1 MFTMSWMFFWG
12 EFWHFWGF
20 PHRLNFRR
28 SLGAPGWFCFEPAGK
43 WPGWY
48 ERVGNKLFPF
58 STATRPGWVLWVM
71 IGFYTS
77 KPTVAF
83 SPMNHLNLFGLHMH
97 MKFQDFSYS
106 TWKISHGQGHT
117 VGHWDRIG
125 QWVSFSPTPEQD
137 LSRLEPQEATR
148 RRPLRIFI
156 ACCPLKPRVVGCG
169 IPKRGR
175 RRIDGFSRKKH
186 EPNYKKWNW
195 NLGTH

>member
-1 MFTMSWMFFWG
+1 
-12 EFWHFWGF
+12 
-20 PHRLNFRR
+20 
-28 SLGAPGWFCFEPAGK
+28 
-43 WPGWY
+43 
-48 ERVGNKLFPF
+48 
-58 STATRPGWVLWVM
+58 
-71 IGFYTS
+71 
-77 KPTVAF
+77 
-83 SPMNHLNLFGLHMH
+83 MH
-97 MKFQDFSYS
+97 MKFQDDIFYMKNITWTGTYS
-106 TWKISHGQGHT
+106 GTLGQ
-117 VGHWDRIG
+117 WDRIG